1 MSTAKIRA
9 ALETR
14 LSLML
19 PKLATAYENAQ
30 FVPAQGTP
38 YQRANLLSAEPE
50 NPEAGSGTF
59 RRELGVF
66 QVTLFY
72 PLSKGPGAAEAR
84 ADAIKAHFP
93 RGLSLQNAGI
103 TVTIDRTAHVMPGF
117 VDEDRWAVPV
127 RISYFSNISS

>member
-14 LSLML
+14 LALMS
-19 PKLATAYENAQ
+19 PAIATAYQNVQHA
-30 FVPAQGTP
+30 PAQGAP
-38 YQRANLLSAEPE
+38 YQRVDLLPAEPE
-50 NPEAGSGTF
+50 NPEAGSGMF
-59 RRELGVF
+59 RRELGVL

-72 PLSKGPGAAEAR
+72 PLGRGSGAAEAR

-93 RGLSLQNAGI
+93 RGLSMVKDGI
-103 TVTIDRTAHVMPGF
+103 IVTVDRTAHVMPGF